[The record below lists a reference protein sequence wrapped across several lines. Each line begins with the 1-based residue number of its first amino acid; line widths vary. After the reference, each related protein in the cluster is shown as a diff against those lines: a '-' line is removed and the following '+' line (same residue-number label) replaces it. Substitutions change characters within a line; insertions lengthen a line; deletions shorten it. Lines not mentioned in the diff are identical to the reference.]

1 LVKIRKERHT
11 LLQREILHILISVY
25 SLKWLHIFSAKMLH
39 PKLPK
44 SSLKRT
50 ASHCRRPQYLLS
62 WSVAVSSYHSSV
74 KFNM

>member
-1 LVKIRKERHT
+1 
-11 LLQREILHILISVY
+11 LQREILPIIISVY

-44 SSLKRT
+44 SSLKKT
-50 ASHCRRPQYLLS
+50 ASDCRRPRCILS

-74 KFNM
+74 KSNM